1 MRVIMKGINRSVAVR
16 QLQQK
21 QTGFTLLE
29 VIIVIVAIIILGSV
43 IFFSA

>member
-16 QLQQK
+16 QSQQK